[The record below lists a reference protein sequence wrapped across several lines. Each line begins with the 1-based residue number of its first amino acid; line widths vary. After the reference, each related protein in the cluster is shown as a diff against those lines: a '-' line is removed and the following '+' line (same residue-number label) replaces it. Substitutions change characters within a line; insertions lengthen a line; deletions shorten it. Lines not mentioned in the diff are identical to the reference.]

1 MANQYI
7 NLYKDG
13 QIISQGDGSNP
24 LTVGPLNA
32 TENEVSAPIAVEVK
46 CSAGFSTVGNTVLSF
61 TGATATKWSI
71 CATETGSYVSTLTL
85 TAPVTAA
92 GITIYVK
99 AKATEDEAPSNDVAV
114 DISLTAVIQAV

>member
-46 CSAGFSTVGNTVLSF
+46 CETGFATTGNTVLSF
-61 TGATATKWSI
+61 TGSSAAKWSI
-71 CATETGSYVSTLTL
+71 CATEAGTYEETLTIATSITT
-85 TAPVTAA
+85 TATTV
-92 GITIYVK
+92 YVK
-99 AKATEDEAPSNDVAV
+99 AKATSDEAPSNDVAV

>member
-7 NLYKDG
+7 NLYHEG

-46 CSAGFSTVGNTVLSF
+46 CQAGFATTGNVVLSF
-61 TGATATKWSI
+61 TGASAAKWSI
-71 CATETGSYVSTLTL
+71 CATEAGTYEETLTIATSITT
-85 TAPVTAA
+85 TATTV
-92 GITIYVK
+92 YVK
-99 AKATEDEAPSNDVAV
+99 AKATSDEAPSNDVAV